1 MDKEKAVADLLE
13 IVKQFNK
20 EFDMWTITYDA
31 RVQFGWGYGKPGEQ
45 AKKMEIQ
52 AIDQII
58 YRKPPPAS
66 LTEIM
71 DANKSAKSTPSDAV

>member
-1 MDKEKAVADLLE
+1 MDKEKAVADLQE
-13 IVKQFNK
+13 IVRQFNK
-20 EFDMWTITYDA
+20 EFDMWSIMYDA

-45 AKKMEIQ
+45 VKKMEIQ

-58 YRKPPPAS
+58 YRKPPPKS

-71 DANKSAKSTPSDAV
+71 DAKSSAESPPSDAI